1 MHLRHAH
8 AFETHVCARLGERGG
23 WHRITWCRFD
33 SSLFVLICSARVAQ
47 DHQADKTL
55 PRTRVDRCVCQ
66 THDSNMELAF
76 VLVFGGKIGVFKVA
90 LALGL
95 ASVFVEATRS
105 RWARSGD
112 VDSTGRVPGKSA
124 RDTRSIYVTP
134 YKT

>member
-1 MHLRHAH
+1 M
-8 AFETHVCARLGERGG
+8 
-23 WHRITWCRFD
+23 
-33 SSLFVLICSARVAQ
+33 
-47 DHQADKTL
+47 
-55 PRTRVDRCVCQ
+55 
-66 THDSNMELAF
+66 
-76 VLVFGGKIGVFKVA
+76 LVFGGKIGVFKVA

-105 RWARSGD
+105 RWARSWD